1 MSHKDQLDSDI
12 AAFFENIASQS
23 TEDKKKTLRQLIEK
37 YAHLSAAPCIL
48 DKNDFAT
55 VKEAAHNF
63 WMRSAF
69 PKKIGS
75 NRQEICSSESNV
87 LAIIEGT
94 ITMLNSKD
102 CLKKIAKFDYRD

>member
-1 MSHKDQLDSDI
+1 MSLKDQLEVDI
-12 AAFFENIASQS
+12 HLFFENIETQDPTSRA
-23 TEDKKKTLRQLIEK
+23 KTLRQLIDK
-37 YAHLSAAPCIL
+37 YAHLSTAPCIL
-48 DKNDFAT
+48 DKYDFNA

-63 WMRSAF
+63 YTRSAF

-75 NRQEICSSESNV
+75 NRQEICAIEANV

-94 ITMLNSKD
+94 ITVLNGKD